1 MSNNE
6 KLELLYGIKTQFK
19 FTRQYKIPI
28 NNIEAHMM
36 KCKKWNFLVAYN
48 VQFAVDY
55 DTKLIYALNVTQSPT
70 DHYQL
75 PDVADKAINNIGK
88 VSKYRSLDTLYLN
101 QISL

>member
-36 KCKKWNFLVAYN
+36 KCKK
-48 VQFAVDY
+48 
-55 DTKLIYALNVTQSPT
+55 
-70 DHYQL
+70 
-75 PDVADKAINNIGK
+75 
-88 VSKYRSLDTLYLN
+88 
-101 QISL
+101 